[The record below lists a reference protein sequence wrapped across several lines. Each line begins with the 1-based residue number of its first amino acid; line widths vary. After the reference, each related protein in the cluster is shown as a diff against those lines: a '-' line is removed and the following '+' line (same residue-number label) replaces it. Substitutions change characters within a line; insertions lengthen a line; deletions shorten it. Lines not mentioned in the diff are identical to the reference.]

1 MAESVTIARPYAE
14 AAYRIAQETGA
25 QGIWAARLAR
35 LSMIA
40 QDGDMASVMGNPRLS
55 AEQVAELFISLS
67 EDSDATLGSF
77 IRTLAEN
84 RRLAL
89 LPEISRLFD
98 LAKSQE
104 EGVKEAV
111 VHSAFP
117 IDDAQVSTLLKQLE
131 DRGWIEVIG
140 HRETVGR
147 PALFATTR
155 QFLDDL
161 GLASLDQLPP
171 LDGSDVQES
180 ALGRLDFE
188 ALNDS
193 LQAEGAD
200 EPAVAAPVDDP
211 HTQAIPFDEPSP
223 AAAPQD
229 SHDNGAAPEENPA

>member
-25 QGIWAARLAR
+25 QGIWAARLQR

-131 DRGWIEVIG
+131 ARFGTRLTGRVVIDPSLIGGVKVAVGDQVLDASVRGK
-140 HRETVGR
+140 
-147 PALFATTR
+147 
-155 QFLDDL
+155 LD
-161 GLASLDQLPP
+161 AMA
-171 LDGSDVQES
+171 V
-180 ALGRLDFE
+180 
-188 ALNDS
+188 ALN
-193 LQAEGAD
+193 
-200 EPAVAAPVDDP
+200 
-211 HTQAIPFDEPSP
+211 
-223 AAAPQD
+223 
-229 SHDNGAAPEENPA
+229 N